1 MGQNSTEVAYNFG
14 QFGSTLLINDGD
26 ILDLDGATA
35 KYYICAIT
43 MLADV
48 QFQKLH
54 VLDGGVDMGMGN
66 TYCVTTED
74 IQKLDTDWGAQT
86 AIVSDND
93 GEVVVTGGSGTVFPK
108 GVTIYGFWDHVEL
121 HSGPCI
127 CYVAPRPDYHTRT
140 RAAQI

>member
-26 ILDLDGATA
+26 KLDLDGDAA

-48 QFQKLH
+48 QFEKLL
-54 VLDGGVDMGMGN
+54 VLDGGVNMGMGN
-66 TYCVTTED
+66 TYCVSSED
-74 IQKLDTDWGAQT
+74 IQTLDTDWGAET
-86 AIVSDND
+86 NVSSGDND
-93 GEVVVTGGSGTVFPK
+93 GETVVTGGSGTVFPK

-121 HSGPCI
+121 HAGPCI
-127 CYVAPRPDYHTRT
+127 CYVAPRPDYVT
-140 RAAQI
+140 RAAAI